1 MSVIYK
7 IRNIVN
13 GHFYVGS
20 SVSVRVRFQYH
31 RRHLRNG
38 THHCGHLQNAWNKH
52 GEDCFKFEI
61 VEEVPLAENLLDVE
75 GRWLSEH
82 HGKPYCY
89 NIASCPIAPFK
100 GMKHGASAKAKLSDV
115 HKGKQHRLGHTNSPE
130 HRARISAAM
139 KGKKK
144 SPQHVEK
151 IRQRMIGTAYAKGH
165 TVSAEVRA
173 LTAKRV
179 AEITSGTE
187 FASVAAAAAHY
198 GIERPNL
205 IRTLRNGGT
214 VKRGP
219 HAGLRFEYVLPPS
232 S

>member
-61 VEEVPLAENLLDVE
+61 VEKVPLTENLLDAE
-75 GRWLSEH
+75 ARWLNEH
-82 HGKPYCY
+82 HGKPHCY
-89 NIASCPIAPFK
+89 NIALCPIAPFK
-100 GMKHGASAKAKLSDV
+100 GMKHGAAAKAKLSDV
-115 HKGKQHRLGHTNSPE
+115 HKGKQHRLGHTNNSE
-130 HRARISAAM
+130 HRQRISVAM
-139 KGKKK
+139 KGKRK
-144 SPQHVEK
+144 SPEHAAK
-151 IRQRMIGTAYAKGH
+151 IRQRLFGNSYAKGKI
-165 TVSAEVRA
+165 VSAEQRA
-173 LTAKRV
+173 LTAKKV
-179 AEITSGTE
+179 LEITTGAE
-187 FASVAAAAAHY
+187 FVSVAAAAAHF

-205 IRTLRNGGT
+205 VRTLRNGGH
-214 VKRGP
+214 VKRGL
-219 HAGLRFEYVLPPS
+219 HAGLRFEYSLPPLA
-232 S
+232 